1 MVITPISIIKFFKLF
16 SKCELDVFRINS
28 VLDSYDAIYLRKCC
42 SIHLSSFILLLEFL
56 VSWEVGEIPEK
67 NYSIPINLDN

>member
-16 SKCELDVFRINS
+16 SKCELDIFRINS

-42 SIHLSSFILLLEFL
+42 SIHLSSASGILGQLR
-56 VSWEVGEIPEK
+56 GRRDPREK
-67 NYSIPINLDN
+67 LQYSY